1 MNNKGKKPGFFGVV
15 VLYILIFVVIAAL
28 ISTFSRGSL
37 FGGGDVTEIEFSQF
51 IKYLQD
57 GQIAE
62 VTVNESN
69 RSYEAVHKNG
79 QKLITYAPS
88 TSDMDTVSEQ
98 YIVPMSASGALV
110 VKGIKPA
117 SYISFLSWI
126 PTIIMIVLM
135 VILLRNVMGAGGQ
148 GGVMNFGKSRARMV
162 KADDKKKITFADVA
176 GLEEEKMELSEI
188 VDFLKEPEK
197 YLELGARIPKG
208 VLLVGPPGT
217 GKTYISKA
225 VAGEA
230 GVPFFSISGSDFV
243 EMFVGVGASRVR
255 DLFGDAKKNSPCIV
269 FIDEIDAVGRRRG
282 AGIGGGNDEREQT
295 LNQLL
300 VEMDG
305 FDINEGIIIM
315 AATNRPDVLD
325 PAILRPGRF
334 DRQVTISTPDVKGRE
349 AVFELYAKNKP
360 IDEEVDLKVLA
371 KRTPGFTPADIE
383 NMMNEAALL
392 TARRNG
398 TIIHMEDLEEAITRV
413 IAGPQKKSRVMSEKE
428 RRLTAFHEAGHAIVM
443 RATPGA
449 DPVHQV
455 TIMPRGMAG
464 GFTMQLP
471 QEDHYYVTKTEME
484 QDIMHLLGGRIAE
497 ALVLG
502 DISTGAS
509 NDLERATKTA
519 HDMVTKYGMSDKIGP
534 INYSDSDEVFLGR
547 DFTSK
552 QNYSEELASRIDSEV
567 RYIIDDAYEKAE
579 KILKDNNDALHRVA
593 EALLEMETLDAEQF
607 EAIYSGTKTVQ
618 ELLSD
623 DAEKSKARKATEEAE
638 SKERAARK
646 KEEAAAAIKE
656 EESQHIGKNVVVVDK
671 DGQVNLANRDDFKTV
686 IPEEAVVIESA
697 AEEAAE
703 GTSEVLETA
712 EDTAAKTAA
721 TVEAGVAEA
730 DTVSKPAAKKRTSSS
745 KTTSEKTKAAPKR
758 RASKPKEEK
767 GEIET
772 AEQTSE
778 DK

>member
-1 MNNKGKKPGFFGVV
+1 MNNKGKKPSLLKALLIYVV
-15 VLYILIFVVIAAL
+15 IFVVVAGFITL
-28 ISTFSRGSL
+28 ITGGSL
-37 FGGGDVTEIEFSQF
+37 FGSGDARDIEFSELVD
-51 IKYLQD
+51 YLD
-57 GQIAE
+57 RGQITE
-62 VTVNESN
+62 ILINENN
-69 RSYEAVHKNG
+69 RSYTA
-79 QKLITYAPS
+79 KLKSGEVVVAYAP
-88 TSDMDTVSEQ
+88 TVFEMQTISEK
-98 YIVPMSASGALV
+98 YIVPQSTSGSLV
-110 VKGIKPA
+110 VKSVKPSNYSGI
-117 SYISFLSWI
+117 LSWI

-135 VILLRNVMGAGGQ
+135 VVLMRNLMGGG
-148 GGVMNFGKSRARMV
+148 GNAGVMNFGKSRARMV
-162 KADDKKKITFADVA
+162 KGDDKKRITFKDVA
-176 GLEEEKMELSEI
+176 GLEEEKQELAEI
-188 VDFLKEPEK
+188 VDFLKNPKK

-255 DLFGDAKKNSPCIV
+255 DLFSDAKKNAPCIV

-305 FDINEGIIIM
+305 FDANEGIIVM

-349 AVFELYAKNKP
+349 EVFRLYAKNKP
-360 IDEEVDLKVLA
+360 LDDNVDLKVLA

-413 IAGPQKKSRVMSEKE
+413 IAGPQKRSRVMSEKE
-428 RRLTAFHEAGHAIVM
+428 RKLTAYHEAGHAIVM
-443 RATPGA
+443 RATPGS

-455 TIMPRGMAG
+455 TIMPRGTAG

-471 QEDHYYVTKTEME
+471 EEDRYYITRTEME

-497 ALVLG
+497 SLVLG

-519 HDMVTKYGMSDKIGP
+519 HDMVTKYGMSEAIGP

-552 QNYSEELASRIDSEV
+552 QNYSEELASKIDAEV
-567 RYIIDDAYEKAE
+567 RNIIDAAYADAERLLTEHRAE
-579 KILKDNNDALHRVA
+579 LDRVA
-593 EALLEMETLDAEQF
+593 EALLEMETLDADQF
-607 EAIYSGTKTVQ
+607 EAIYSNSKTVA
-618 ELLSD
+618 ELQDEDSVRN
-623 DAEKSKARKATEEAE
+623 KARKEVEDAEAE
-638 SKERAARK
+638 ARAK
-646 KEEAAAAIKE
+646 K
-656 EESQHIGKNVVVVDK
+656 
-671 DGQVNLANRDDFKTV
+671 
-686 IPEEAVVIESA
+686 
-697 AEEAAE
+697 EAAE
-703 GTSEVLETA
+703 QAMRDELDNAVSGGT
-712 EDTAAKTAA
+712 
-721 TVEAGVAEA
+721 
-730 DTVSKPAAKKRTSSS
+730 
-745 KTTSEKTKAAPKR
+745 PKR
-758 RASKPKEEK
+758 PPVHTRIARIDKNGHISVVGDEKRQKPQTGKEQPLGTGSGK
-767 GEIET
+767 
-772 AEQTSE
+772 ADKEQEE
-778 DK
+778 DGSNE

>member
-1 MNNKGKKPGFFGVV
+1 MNNNNGKKPSLLRALLIYV
-15 VLYILIFVVIAAL
+15 LIFVIVAGL
-28 ISTFSRGSL
+28 ITLITGGSL
-37 FGGGDVTEIEFSQF
+37 FGGGDSRDIEFSELVDYLDKGQVTEIL
-51 IKYLQD
+51 I
-57 GQIAE
+57 
-62 VTVNESN
+62 NENN
-69 RSYEAVHKNG
+69 RSYTA
-79 QKLITYAPS
+79 KLKSGEVVVAYAP
-88 TSDMDTVSEQ
+88 TVFEMQTVSDK
-98 YIVPMSASGALV
+98 YIVPQYTSGNLV
-110 VKGIKPA
+110 VKSVKPSNYTGI
-117 SYISFLSWI
+117 LSWI
-126 PTIIMIVLM
+126 PTIIMIILM
-135 VILLRNVMGAGGQ
+135 VILMRNMMGGG
-148 GGVMNFGKSRARMV
+148 GNAGVMNFGKSRARMT
-162 KADDKKKITFADVA
+162 KGDDKKRITFKDVA
-176 GLEEEKMELSEI
+176 GLEEEKQELAEI
-188 VDFLKEPEK
+188 VDFLKNPKK

-255 DLFGDAKKNSPCIV
+255 DLFNDAKKNAPCIV

-305 FDINEGIIIM
+305 FDANEGIIVM

-349 AVFELYAKNKP
+349 EVFKIYAKNKP
-360 IDEEVDLKVLA
+360 LDENVDLKVLA

-398 TIIHMEDLEEAITRV
+398 TIIHMDDLEEAITRV
-413 IAGPQKKSRVMSEKE
+413 IAGPQKRSRVMSDKE
-428 RRLTAFHEAGHAIVM
+428 RRLTAYHEAGHAIVM

-455 TIMPRGMAG
+455 TIMPRGTAG

-471 QEDHYYVTKTEME
+471 EEDRYYITRTEMR

-519 HDMVTKYGMSDKIGP
+519 HDMVTKYGMSEAIGP

-552 QNYSEELASRIDSEV
+552 QNYSEELASKIDAEVRSIIDSA
-567 RYIIDDAYEKAE
+567 YADAEQL
-579 KILKDNNDALHRVA
+579 LKDHRAELDRVA
-593 EALLEMETLDAEQF
+593 NALLEMETLDAEQF
-607 EAIYSGTKTVQ
+607 EAVYSGTKTVE
-618 ELLSD
+618 ELQSED
-623 DAEKSKARKATEEAE
+623 SVKNKARKEVEDA
-638 SKERAARK
+638 
-646 KEEAAAAIKE
+646 EAAARAE
-656 EESQHIGKNVVVVDK
+656 RE
-671 DGQVNLANRDDFKTV
+671 
-686 IPEEAVVIESA
+686 
-697 AEEAAE
+697 AEEAARLQ
-703 GTSEVLETA
+703 SEQPGLQGGIRVSATRPTPRRIARIDRDGKISVIDEKDATE
-712 EDTAAKTAA
+712 EDQPQK
-721 TVEAGVAEA
+721 G
-730 DTVSKPAAKKRTSSS
+730 D
-745 KTTSEKTKAAPKR
+745 EK
-758 RASKPKEEK
+758 
-767 GEIET
+767 
-772 AEQTSE
+772 
-778 DK
+778 

>member
-1 MNNKGKKPGFFGVV
+1 MNNKGKKPSLLKALVIYV
-15 VLYILIFVVIAAL
+15 LIFVIVAGFITL
-28 ISTFSRGSL
+28 ITGGSL
-37 FGGGDVTEIEFSQF
+37 FGGGDARDIEFSELVDYLDRGQVTEIL
-51 IKYLQD
+51 I
-57 GQIAE
+57 
-62 VTVNESN
+62 NENN
-69 RSYEAVHKNG
+69 RSYTA
-79 QKLITYAPS
+79 KLKSGEVVVAYAP
-88 TSDMDTVSEQ
+88 TVFEMQTVSEK
-98 YIVPMSASGALV
+98 YIVPQSTSGSLV
-110 VKGIKPA
+110 VKSVKPSNYSGI
-117 SYISFLSWI
+117 LSWI
-126 PTIIMIVLM
+126 PTIIMIILMVVLM
-135 VILLRNVMGAGGQ
+135 RNLMGGGSNA
-148 GGVMNFGKSRARMV
+148 GVMNFGKSRARMV
-162 KADDKKKITFADVA
+162 KPDDKKRITFADVA
-176 GLEEEKMELSEI
+176 GLEEEKQELSEI
-188 VDFLKEPEK
+188 VDFLKNPKK

-255 DLFGDAKKNSPCIV
+255 DLFSDAKKNAPCIV

-305 FDINEGIIIM
+305 FDANEGIIVM

-349 AVFELYAKNKP
+349 EVFKLYAKNKP
-360 IDEEVDLKVLA
+360 LDENVDLKVLA

-413 IAGPQKKSRVMSEKE
+413 IAGPQKRSRVMSEKE
-428 RRLTAFHEAGHAIVM
+428 RRLTAYHEAGHAIVM
-443 RATPGA
+443 RTTPGA

-471 QEDHYYVTKTEME
+471 EEDRYYTTRTEME

-519 HDMVTKYGMSDKIGP
+519 HDMVTKYGMSEAIGP

-552 QNYSEELASRIDSEV
+552 QNYSEELASKIDAEV
-567 RYIIDDAYEKAE
+567 RNIIDKAYADAEQL
-579 KILKDNNDALHRVA
+579 LKDHRAELDRVA
-593 EALLEMETLDAEQF
+593 EALLEMETLDADQF
-607 EAIYSGTKTVQ
+607 EAIYSNSKTVA
-618 ELLSD
+618 ELQSED
-623 DAEKSKARKATEEAE
+623 SVKSKARKEVEDAEAEARARREAEEEAM
-638 SKERAARK
+638 
-646 KEEAAAAIKE
+646 
-656 EESQHIGKNVVVVDK
+656 
-671 DGQVNLANRDDFKTV
+671 RD
-686 IPEEAVVIESA
+686 
-697 AEEAAE
+697 
-703 GTSEVLETA
+703 VLEDAISGST
-712 EDTAAKTAA
+712 
-721 TVEAGVAEA
+721 
-730 DTVSKPAAKKRTSSS
+730 
-745 KTTSEKTKAAPKR
+745 PKR
-758 RASKPKEEK
+758 PPVRTRIARIDKNGRISMVGDEKRQKPENGKEQQPGPASGKSENEQEED
-767 GEIET
+767 GSNE
-772 AEQTSE
+772 
-778 DK
+778 